1 MTVTDL
7 PRSAIPRAVGVDD
20 DLLCGGC
27 GQNLRCVT
35 ADRCPEC
42 GRRFDRARLVSA
54 HIPWERRKYLGRLR
68 AFGRTVVAVSFHPW
82 RLIDPRDNPIT
93 LRAARAFRTRTVL
106 LLFVPTFLAA
116 FSWYT
121 RQARMR
127 PPPGSFR
134 AALYQMSWP
143 SIAELTLT
151 PWFFYT
157 SAVAVLLALFAITG
171 MASLFFAPRRLGPF
185 ERQRGVAA
193 SLYANALLVWLVPLL
208 GFASLGRSIVWWVDR
223 YNLHGE
229 WMAVAFEYVSGT
241 VAAAALLGWWL
252 IPCRLLYG
260 ITRSWPRVIVFA
272 IAWPVLCVAAAV
284 GIFMGLHLLVNY
296 ALLLMATL

>member
-1 MTVTDL
+1 MSVLDL
-7 PRSAIPRAVGVDD
+7 QPAIPCAVGVDA

-42 GRRFDRARLVSA
+42 GRRFDRAHLISA

-82 RLIDPRDNPIT
+82 RLIDPHDNPIT
-93 LRAARAFRTRTVL
+93 LRAARAFRARTVL
-106 LLFVPTFLAA
+106 LLFVPMFLVT

-121 RQARMR
+121 QQARMR
-127 PPPGSFR
+127 RPTATFGS
-134 AALYQMSWP
+134 ALYKVTWWQFG
-143 SIAELTLT
+143 ELLLT

-157 SAVAVLLALFAITG
+157 SAVAVLLGLFAVTG
-171 MASLFFAPRRLGPF
+171 MASLFFAPRRLSPF
-185 ERQRGVAA
+185 DRQRGVAA

-208 GFASLGRSIVWWVDR
+208 GFASLGRTIVWWVDR

-229 WMAVAFEYVSGT
+229 WLAIAFEYVTGT
-241 VAAAALLGWWL
+241 IALASLLAWWL

-260 ITRSWPRVIVFA
+260 ITRSWPRVVAFA
-272 IAWPVLCVAAAV
+272 VAWPALCVAATL
-284 GIFMGLHLLVNY
+284 GIFVGLHLLVTY
-296 ALLLMATL
+296 AVLLMGTF